1 MEISIK
7 EQRKRAVVAMVDR
20 VRHCL
25 HEGIDT
31 ASIALA
37 KDELMKLCEQRELFP
52 REDFPVPSTGHT
64 ELFFHIYEDPLQ
76 EYSLYV
82 YSALPGQSYRP
93 HNHGNSWAIVA
104 AIEGTEIHGLYR
116 QASSSS
122 TAEWV
127 ADIIVKPGT
136 AVSLLPGGIHAIQA
150 SGDCP
155 LLHLHFYGK
164 SFEMQGERTEF
175 DVKTGQAYHLT
186 LDESDLSYIIDA
198 RH

>member
-1 MEISIK
+1 MNVSIK
-7 EQRKRAVVAMVDR
+7 ERRKQAIVAMVDR
-20 VRHCL
+20 ARHCL
-25 HEGIDT
+25 NGGINI
-31 ASIALA
+31 ASIELA

-52 REDFPVPSTGHT
+52 REDFPVPSDGRY
-64 ELFFHIYEDPLQ
+64 ELFFHVYEDLVQ

-104 AIEGTEIHGLYR
+104 AIEGMEIHSLYR
-116 QASSSS
+116 QTGYSS
-122 TAEWV
+122 TPEWV
-127 ADIIVKPGT
+127 SDISVKPGT
-136 AVSLLPGGIHAIQA
+136 AVSLLPGGIHAIQSA
-150 SGDCP
+150 GDCP

-164 SFEMQGERTEF
+164 SFEIQGERTEF

-186 LDESDLSYIIDA
+186 LDENDLSYIIDI